1 MGAAGPPP
9 APAPRRPPPP
19 TAVRTGAPGTVA
31 MFSAATTP
39 DSNCT
44 SESWV
49 GCGSSTWNHMPG
61 FCGSPDVHGWM
72 VKPLGATAGLWLAVA
87 FHEGSRTIGRGSE
100 DSSSGIAQGAFLDA
114 DAARTRATSAGA
126 IEAARLPN

>member
-1 MGAAGPPP
+1 
-9 APAPRRPPPP
+9 
-19 TAVRTGAPGTVA
+19 
-31 MFSAATTP
+31 
-39 DSNCT
+39 
-44 SESWV
+44 
-49 GCGSSTWNHMPG
+49 
-61 FCGSPDVHGWM
+61 M

-126 IEAARLPN
+126 IEAARLPNELRTYEAIDATHSSLFWPIGTMTSG